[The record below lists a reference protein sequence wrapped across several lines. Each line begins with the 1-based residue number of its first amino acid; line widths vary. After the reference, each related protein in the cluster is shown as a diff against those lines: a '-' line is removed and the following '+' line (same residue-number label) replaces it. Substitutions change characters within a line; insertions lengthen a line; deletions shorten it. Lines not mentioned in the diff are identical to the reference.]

1 MRRLGAFF
9 ALLAG
14 CTAPSPSPRPYAPD
28 SEDRAALRQRLQA
41 ASEAPFVMGRFYG
54 EYEVGGKVLFS
65 CRGTS
70 RGYRSGVVLIEEESK
85 TGPPL
90 RALRVGDKAW
100 IYKEGWQDTAGTDC
114 EGLGTGFQ
122 NPHHVLT
129 ALDSAESV
137 FIPYQ
142 QGGIDCPVRDRSFL
156 RALSDRAG
164 AHPPADAP
172 ILGVLK
178 AGFREGPLVT
188 RFSFELEPQIS
199 GQPVIVWIAKMDIVS
214 WGAAPPMT
222 FDDIPAP
229 FTPDMKAAVRKAT
242 EGK

>member
-1 MRRLGAFF
+1 MRRLGAFL

-14 CTAPSPSPRPYAPD
+14 CAAPSPRPYAPD
-28 SEDRAALRQRLQA
+28 SEDRAALKERLQA
-41 ASEAPFVMGRFYG
+41 AFEAPFVMGRFYG

-100 IYKEGWQDTAGTDC
+100 IYKDGWRDTSGTDS

-122 NPHHVLT
+122 NPHHVLS
-129 ALDSAESV
+129 ALDAAESV
-137 FIPYQ
+137 FIPHQ
-142 QGGIDCPVRDRSFL
+142 QGGIACSVRDRSFL
-156 RALSDRAG
+156 RALSDRAR
-164 AHPPADAP
+164 ADTSVGP
-172 ILGVLK
+172 HIEGVLK
-178 AGFREGPLVT
+178 AGFRDGPLVT
-188 RFSFELEPQIS
+188 RFSFALEPQIS
-199 GQPVIVWIAKMDIVS
+199 GLPVTVWIAKMDIMS